1 MRLRLWPREKKPE
14 FCRGTSPKM
23 ELKRNFVDSK
33 AAFRLHVGVDCES
46 MMYVDQLIYLLEMVL
61 EMMHACAL
69 RSKYVSR

>member
-1 MRLRLWPREKKPE
+1 
-14 FCRGTSPKM
+14 M